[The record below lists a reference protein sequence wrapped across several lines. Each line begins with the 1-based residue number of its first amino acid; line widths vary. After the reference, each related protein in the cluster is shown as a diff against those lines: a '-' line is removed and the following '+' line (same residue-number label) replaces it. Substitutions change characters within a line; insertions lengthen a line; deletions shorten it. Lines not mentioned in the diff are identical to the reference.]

1 MTLDEAR
8 RGDQIKILQIRDALV
23 RSQAIRLGISE
34 GSRMQCAEIVPHG
47 PIILKNRKQEV
58 AIGHRLAHK
67 IKGERVG

>member
-58 AIGHRLAHK
+58 AGGHRLAHK
-67 IKGERVG
+67 ITVDRVG

>member
-67 IKGERVG
+67 IKVERVG